1 MSIKVT
7 SYADE
12 RILVITMTPPI
23 ITPDDPIATL
33 QACVEFKATG
43 ATPVCRILDFS
54 QTKID
59 FSSMMMG
66 MAAERGL
73 LSHRARDDRANTM
86 NP

>member
-33 QACVEFKATG
+33 TG
-43 ATPVCRILDFS
+43 T
-54 QTKID
+54 
-59 FSSMMMG
+59 
-66 MAAERGL
+66 
-73 LSHRARDDRANTM
+73 
-86 NP
+86 